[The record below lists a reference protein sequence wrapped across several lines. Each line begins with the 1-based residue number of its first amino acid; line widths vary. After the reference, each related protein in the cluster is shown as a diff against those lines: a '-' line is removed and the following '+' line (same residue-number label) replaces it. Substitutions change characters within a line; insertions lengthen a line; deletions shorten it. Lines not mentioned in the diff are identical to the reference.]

1 MNTFYDILG
10 IAPNASKEDIKK
22 AYRKLSIKFHP
33 DKNDGDAFFSQM
45 FRQVNDAYNTL
56 ISDEERRK
64 YDLKLRGHEQSRS
77 HAERLKNLEKELA
90 YKEQLLKEKERD
102 SFLQRQRP
110 QQSKPNMASNSS
122 QDFPIKIKYVKYFL
136 WVVIIGFVIAIG
148 SGKGSNELP
157 AEKSR
162 STIKKQKKYKPKRK
176 SRRTTKAIES
186 SDTVTTISSV
196 KLDTVVNHMPVEK
209 DQVADT
215 VSLQY

>member
-1 MNTFYDILG
+1 MNSFYDILG
-10 IAPNASKEDIKK
+10 IASNASKEDIKK

-33 DKNDGDAFFSQM
+33 DKNDGDVYFSQM

-64 YDLKLRGHEQSRS
+64 YDLQLRSHEQSRL

-102 SFLQRQRP
+102 NFLQRQRLK
-110 QQSKPNMASNSS
+110 QSKPNMASDSS
-122 QDFPIKIKYVKYFL
+122 QDFPIKIKHVKYLL

-148 SGKGSNELP
+148 RGKGSNEFP

-162 STIKKQKKYKPKRK
+162 STIKKQKKYKPKGK
-176 SRRTTKAIES
+176 SHRTAKAVES
-186 SDTVTTISSV
+186 SDTAKTLSSV
-196 KLDTVVNHMPVEK
+196 KLDTVVNHLPVEK
-209 DQVADT
+209 DLVADT